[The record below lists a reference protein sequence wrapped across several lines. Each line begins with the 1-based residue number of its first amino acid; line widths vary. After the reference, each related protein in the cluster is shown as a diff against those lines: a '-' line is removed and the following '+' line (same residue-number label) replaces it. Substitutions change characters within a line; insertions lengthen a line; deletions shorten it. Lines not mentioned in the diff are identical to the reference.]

1 MTGNEIRDA
10 RLFLYGL
17 CRSFFDSYPTE
28 EKFNYWLKLADLL
41 KDGIGFPPIDTA
53 LFKMNETLKDLTLTQ
68 IQNEYYELFENPFS
82 SKRVQLCASY
92 YIDGKLMGK
101 SLVKLKKLLYNLNLG
116 KESSFKESEDH
127 LVFLIDA
134 MMFLIESE
142 KGEEAVSSQAEL
154 FHHFLLPCGKGVFKC
169 VSEIQGLKAYSTF
182 TQVLNGALE
191 LEGVILPSL

>member
-1 MTGNEIRDA
+1 MTADEIKNA

-28 EKFNYWLKLADLL
+28 EKLNYWQKLAELL
-41 KDGIGFPPIDTA
+41 KDGTGFPPIDTA
-53 LFKMNETLKDLTLTQ
+53 LFRLNEELKDLTLTQ

-82 SKRVQLCASY
+82 STRVQLCASY

-116 KESSFKESEDH
+116 KESSFRESEDH
-127 LVFLIDA
+127 LVFLIDT
-134 MMFLIESE
+134 MMFLIEAE

-182 TQVLNGALE
+182 SQVLNGALE
-191 LEGVILPSL
+191 LESVILPSL